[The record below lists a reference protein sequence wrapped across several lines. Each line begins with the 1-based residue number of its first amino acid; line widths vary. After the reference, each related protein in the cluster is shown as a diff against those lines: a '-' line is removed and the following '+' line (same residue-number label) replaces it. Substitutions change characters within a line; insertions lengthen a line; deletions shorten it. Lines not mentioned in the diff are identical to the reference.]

1 MTLTQE
7 LMELTKDMNEDMLLE
22 VVNFAKYI
30 ITKNNKDQKKLVDE
44 FIKNNRV
51 ALKELSK

>member
-1 MTLTQE
+1 MTLTQK
-7 LMELTKDMNEDMLLE
+7 LMELSKDMNEDMLLE

-44 FIKNNRV
+44 FIKDNGV